1 MITPNK
7 HTQIKMS
14 IPYLAG
20 IALKEI
26 TQSGIIKYDDLRS
39 SVTNK
44 VGQSLGDSFEYAISF
59 LFLLNKIMYNQS
71 SDSFTLAL

>member
-26 TQSGIIKYDDLRS
+26 THSGIIKYDDLRS

-44 VGQSLGDSFEYAISF
+44 VGQSLGD
-59 LFLLNKIMYNQS
+59 
-71 SDSFTLAL
+71 

>member
-26 TQSGIIKYDDLRS
+26 THSGIIKYDDLRS
-39 SVTNK
+39 SVTSK
-44 VGQSLGDSFEYAISF
+44 VGQSVGDSFEYAISF

-71 SDSFTLAL
+71 SDSFTLVL

>member
-26 TQSGIIKYDDLRS
+26 THSGIIKYDDLRN
-39 SVTNK
+39 SVTNE
-44 VGQSLGDSFEYAISF
+44 VGQSLGDSFEYAMSF